1 MPKVIVALN
10 MILLLC
16 LSVLAGGSVP
26 VLVGSGPALAHGVV
40 QTFTAVGLA
49 AGVIMFLTEIF
60 SGVKWVPVVALGA
73 LAVGWWLAGAEPTG
87 SAVAWIIG
95 WWAVAIWFGYLAFQ
109 AREDR

>member
-1 MPKVIVALN
+1 MPKLIVLLN

-16 LSVLAGGSVP
+16 FSVLAGGSVP
-26 VLVGSGPALAHGVV
+26 ALLGSGPALPHCLV
-40 QTFTAVGLA
+40 QLFTGVGLVT
-49 AGVIMFLTEIF
+49 GVIMFLTEIF

-73 LAVGWWLAGAEPTG
+73 LAAGWFLAAPIG